1 MRNEKIGGSCVTKRL
16 WALLCVA
23 TVAIPVFAQ
32 PAADEGLVH
41 RRELVRRFMT
51 AAHLDDQMKKLTD
64 TLLPMVLADAER
76 QYPGMPAPVK
86 SALRS
91 SATEAFSTFLPK
103 LENRYADLMAKKF
116 TVEELEQVDEFY
128 ESPVGQK
135 VVAKSAEMISEI
147 QPLVAG
153 LIPDLQADM
162 LRRFCAK
169 IDCSTLPKPSP
180 T

>member
-1 MRNEKIGGSCVTKRL
+1 LTEKF
-16 WALLCVA
+16 WALLCVTA
-23 TVAIPVFAQ
+23 VAIPVFAQ
-32 PAADEGLVH
+32 TTADEGLLH

-51 AAHLDDQMKKLTD
+51 ASHLDEQMKKLTD
-64 TLLPMVLADAER
+64 TLLPMVMADTEN
-76 QYPGMPAPVK
+76 QYPDIPDTVK
-86 SALRS
+86 SALKS

-128 ESPVGQK
+128 ESPIGQK
-135 VVAKSAEMISEI
+135 VVSKSAEMITEI
-147 QPLVAG
+147 QPLVAD
-153 LIPDLQADM
+153 LLPDLQADM

-169 IDCSTLPKPSP
+169 VDCSTLPKPSP